1 MTDETKYVVVT
12 KNALT
17 GSSAV
22 LTAGDKGDLTAGSVV
37 LVNYTTVGTKYTA
50 KTVYIL
56 KVADNGQN
64 PDADNAAPE
73 LTAVYNQLN
82 SRLYA
87 TLKSGTPSQVNETTT
102 LYVSVKHEQGEWST
116 PITMEWDKVES
127 PKVNGVDFYSADLGI
142 NGSGNYYINI
152 IAKTNGVQIAEYN
165 MTLTK

>member
-56 KVADNGQN
+56 KVTG
-64 PDADNAAPE
+64 
-73 LTAVYNQLN
+73 
-82 SRLYA
+82 
-87 TLKSGTPSQVNETTT
+87 
-102 LYVSVKHEQGEWST
+102 
-116 PITMEWDKVES
+116 
-127 PKVNGVDFYSADLGI
+127 NGVNNPRPDLHRFWYPRGCWH
-142 NGSGNYYINI
+142 YW
-152 IAKTNGVQIAEYN
+152 
-165 MTLTK
+165 